1 MAFPK
6 PKRREAYTAYVK
18 RAFNYVKRNKASLRG
33 AYKGRGKNRV
43 LDAKV
48 VMARIG
54 KEWRSHTRRYK
65 K

>member
-6 PKRREAYTAYVK
+6 PKRREAYTAYVR
-18 RAFNYVKRNKASLRG
+18 RAFNYVKRNKTALRG
-33 AYKGRGKNRV
+33 SYKGRGKNRT
-43 LDAKV
+43 LDATV

-54 KEWRSHTRRYK
+54 KEWRAHTRRMK